1 MAQAHNRHNR
11 LAFSRLMSGN
21 WWWHL
26 WAAGVVVTWVPW
38 LVLFASLPFAR
49 RTMDGPMSDAM
60 FAGMT
65 SFGLVVP
72 SVVVASG
79 LAIFVRRATAKTPVG
94 SFLSEPSVAFLCI
107 VVAGTLA
114 FAATVDTPADFVNGV
129 VTNCVVGQLAPGLYL
144 PFAAPVAAAYAAS
157 KTPQQYRCNAI
168 ARNIAQITSRRNHH
182 GLCRCRGIAKRW
194 RWSGSNRKA
203 QRTEVRNVVRG
214 WLR

>member
-1 MAQAHNRHNR
+1 
-11 LAFSRLMSGN
+11 
-21 WWWHL
+21 
-26 WAAGVVVTWVPW
+26 
-38 LVLFASLPFAR
+38 
-49 RTMDGPMSDAM
+49 MSDAM

-157 KTPQQYRCNAI
+157 KT
-168 ARNIAQITSRRNHH
+168 TSR
-182 GLCRCRGIAKRW
+182 W
-194 RWSGSNRKA
+194 RARA
-203 QRTEVRNVVRG
+203 AVVAGAAG
-214 WLR
+214 WWLSCFVGATVGYAH